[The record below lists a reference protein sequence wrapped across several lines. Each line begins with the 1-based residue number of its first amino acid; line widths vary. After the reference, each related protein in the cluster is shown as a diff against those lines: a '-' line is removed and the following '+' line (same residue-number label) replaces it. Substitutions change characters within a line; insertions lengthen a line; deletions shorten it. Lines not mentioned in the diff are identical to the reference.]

1 MSSAQSFS
9 FPMIA
14 CTADTARFVAS
25 IVRSSRGNAA
35 PSADLLYFSA

>member
-1 MSSAQSFS
+1 MSALSFS

-14 CTADTARFVAS
+14 CAATARFVAS

-35 PSADLLYFSA
+35 PSADLLSFSA